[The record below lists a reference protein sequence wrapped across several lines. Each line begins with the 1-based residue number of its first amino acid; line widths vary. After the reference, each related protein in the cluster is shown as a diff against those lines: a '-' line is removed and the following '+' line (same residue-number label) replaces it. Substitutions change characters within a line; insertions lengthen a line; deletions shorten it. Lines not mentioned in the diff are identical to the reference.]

1 MEEQQKGYRPSLR
14 QNLRILVCPR
24 AVENAP
30 RMAQAN
36 SIRWRRRLDL
46 SKLQVEG
53 QKTTTCKHAGFRSPS
68 ACCAKGGYQRTDWI
82 PYASTHTCQC
92 PRSERDRPEAGT
104 GTA

>member
-36 SIRWRRRLDL
+36 TIRCRRRLDL
-46 SKLQVEG
+46 SKLQGEG
-53 QKTTTCKHAGFRSPS
+53 EKTTTCKLAVFRSPS
-68 ACCAKGGYQRTDWI
+68 ACCPKGWYRRAVRVQYAPAHLSRCACGDWYCSQ
-82 PYASTHTCQC
+82 PDS
-92 PRSERDRPEAGT
+92 G
-104 GTA
+104 